1 MKIKGIALLFVSMV
15 FISLTACGDKK
26 VKSPIDY
33 PNSKWTC
40 DIANITFSVSSDC
53 EITDATMIDKR
64 EKTAKLIL

>member
-40 DIANITFSVSSDC
+40 DIVNSTFSVSSDC
-53 EITDATMIDKR
+53 EITDTGNFFDN
-64 EKTAKLIL
+64 T